1 MCGIYQFEYY
11 KKWSI
16 YNRPHIYVSIYNEFR
31 GWEYYLDGDNPGWD
45 TNDLPTDIK
54 NKVVR
59 YAALMAFI

>member
-1 MCGIYQFEYY
+1 
-11 KKWSI
+11 
-16 YNRPHIYVSIYNEFR
+16 VSIYNEFR